1 MVNTVAHECIGEVP
15 PGSLKTGRSNGI
27 SPQLI
32 HLNENFSLMLI
43 AIKRN
48 DTEKNL
54 LGATRQTKKLLPKFD
69 DQTPLQEKDVL
80 LVFGK
85 IGDIKKFESM

>member
-32 HLNENFSLMLI
+32 HLNENFLENWFLRKPVISRKQ
-43 AIKRN
+43 A
-48 DTEKNL
+48 
-54 LGATRQTKKLLPKFD
+54 FD
-69 DQTPLQEKDVL
+69 QQSETIL
-80 LVFGK
+80 
-85 IGDIKKFESM
+85 